1 MDIFT
6 LTAFIKTQWYGGT
19 AIANMFHAANNLRA
33 VNMPERDVVGWWKV
47 LCRKRVQRA
56 NINVTHGVTFT
67 GTHGR

>member
-1 MDIFT
+1 M
-6 LTAFIKTQWYGGT
+6 TQTRIIVSHDRFKVGDEYPWL
-19 AIANMFHAANNLRA
+19 A
-33 VNMPERDVVGWWKV
+33 ERDVVGWWKV